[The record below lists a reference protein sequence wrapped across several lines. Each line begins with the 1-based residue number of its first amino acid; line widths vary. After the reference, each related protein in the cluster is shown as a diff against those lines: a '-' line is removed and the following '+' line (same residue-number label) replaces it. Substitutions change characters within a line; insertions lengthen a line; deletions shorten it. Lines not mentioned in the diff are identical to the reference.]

1 MIGMASEAE
10 TAAVVAERRFTVTEL
25 SDVDDELD
33 LQNGIGDQTV
43 DDSPS
48 TEHTAVLSEK
58 VNHLDNRVTRVEQDL
73 KHSGTK
79 PVVTDQKGE
88 QSDAP
93 LDLLEFM

>member
-1 MIGMASEAE
+1 MASEAE
-10 TAAVVAERRFTVTEL
+10 TATIVTEPRFSVTEL
-25 SDVDDELD
+25 SDVDDDLD
-33 LQNGIGDQTV
+33 LQANIGNNDIN
-43 DDSPS
+43 DFPS

-58 VNHLDNRVTRVEQDL
+58 VDHLDNRVTQVEQDL

-93 LDLLEFM
+93 LDLLDFM